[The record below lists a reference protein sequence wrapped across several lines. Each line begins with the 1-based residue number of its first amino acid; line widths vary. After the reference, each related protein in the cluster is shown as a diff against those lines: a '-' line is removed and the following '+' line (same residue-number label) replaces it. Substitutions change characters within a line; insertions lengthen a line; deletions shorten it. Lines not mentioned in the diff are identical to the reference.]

1 MHCVFRNIDTNE
13 YVWWVFDRNDEL
25 YLDTFPTI
33 EFPTYDSMLEHT
45 INDYYKLWRLV
56 D

>member
-13 YVWWVFDRNDEL
+13 YVWWVFDRNDEF
-25 YLDTFPTI
+25 YLDT
-33 EFPTYDSMLEHT
+33 FPTYDSMLEHT